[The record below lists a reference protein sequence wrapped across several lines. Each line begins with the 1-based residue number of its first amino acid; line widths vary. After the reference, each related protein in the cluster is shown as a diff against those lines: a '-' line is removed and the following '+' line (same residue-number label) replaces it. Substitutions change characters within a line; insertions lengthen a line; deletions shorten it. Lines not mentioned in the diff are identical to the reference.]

1 MTQGWTATEIVQ
13 KYRDLTGLK
22 STSQRSAALC
32 LDDINNYYRFHFP
45 IESQLERFETDF
57 VQQMLVSDD
66 GDYLLDED
74 VLEIKPPYTIDN
86 FPTTNFSDKNQ
97 FDRAFPLETDPVN
110 LTDPGLAI
118 NADLVD
124 VDFDAFSYRI
134 GGFSYSKAAGTV
146 ALSGDPLPAGKYGA
160 WRLDIAADG
169 TITVVEA
176 NNAVGYDSAG
186 KAVQGLGVENADQ
199 APMGFVVN
207 NNTTPTVFIPG
218 TTAML
223 QVGGGV
229 SISGTFTDGYHS
241 SRSTPYAVLID
252 RRRFWVGPK
261 PDDIH
266 VFKATAVQRPD
277 ALEQGGEPLDEA
289 WGIVI
294 AYGATIIRKSED
306 DDDEALARLNA
317 AKEKF
322 MREIQTPDLRQ
333 SSQVRSKP
341 RF

>member
-1 MTQGWTATEIVQ
+1 MSQTWTATEIVQ

-22 STSQRSAALC
+22 STSQRSDALC
-32 LDDINNYYRFHFP
+32 LDDINDYYQLHFP

-74 VLEIKPPYTIDN
+74 ILEIKPPYTIDN

-110 LTDPGLAI
+110 LIDPELRIGLPDSSKVRHG
-118 NADLVD
+118 N
-124 VDFDAFSYRI
+124 FSYRI
-134 GGFSYSKAAGTV
+134 KGFSYSKSANVQIDLT
-146 ALSGDPLPAGKYGA
+146 GDTLPQDRYGA
-160 WRLDIAADG
+160 WRFDIASDG

-186 KAVQGLGVENADQ
+186 QAVQALRVENADQ
-199 APMGFVVN
+199 APMGFV
-207 NNTTPTVFIPG
+207 TVFRIGVDFVPG
-218 TTAML
+218 TTDLDA
-223 QVGGGV
+223 GGV
-229 SISGTFTDGYHS
+229 TSTFTDGYIS
-241 SRSTPYAVLID
+241 SRSTPYAVMID

-261 PDDIH
+261 PDGIH
-266 VFKATAVQRPD
+266 VFKATAVKRPD
-277 ALEQGGEPLDEA
+277 ALTTNAPLDIS

-322 MREIQTPDLRQ
+322 MRQIQTPDLRQ
-333 SSQVRSKP
+333 SSQVRAKP